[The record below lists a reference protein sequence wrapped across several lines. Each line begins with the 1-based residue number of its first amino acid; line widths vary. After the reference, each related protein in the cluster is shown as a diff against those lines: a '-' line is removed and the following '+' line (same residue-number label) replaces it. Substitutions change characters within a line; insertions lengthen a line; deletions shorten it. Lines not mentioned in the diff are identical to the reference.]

1 MICAPDHAKHRGP
14 CPTTVAQLVDEPRVV
29 GKLELNGPGAAGDMR
44 APDALDGTRADTDG
58 FRHHSSSPVGR
69 LGGRISLGERAIM
82 ATVVPCT
89 IDGRRSSPAA
99 PEFLNSWTVVPLRRR
114 SRREWLGEIA
124 PRMVRGRPGSAGA
137 SPACADCINLSV
149 CGAPGHRPVASQRKS
164 SSMTFAEL
172 SVYALSFSGLM
183 KFSSTP
189 ALKGTIDAI

>member
-1 MICAPDHAKHRGP
+1 
-14 CPTTVAQLVDEPRVV
+14 
-29 GKLELNGPGAAGDMR
+29 MR
-44 APDALDGTRADTDG
+44 ALDALDGTRADTDG

-82 ATVVPCT
+82 ATVVLLHDRRAT
-89 IDGRRSSPAA
+89 ITPAA
-99 PEFLNSWTVVPLRRR
+99 PEIVGPWFHCGDVAVGN
-114 SRREWLGEIA
+114 WLGEIA

-137 SPACADCINLSV
+137 SPACADRINLSV
-149 CGAPGHRPVASQRKS
+149 CAAPGHRPVAIQRKS